1 MSGTLPPQWSTL
13 DLNTLNLDRN
23 ALTGES
29 CIIQRAYGCKSTQR
43 PVSALNCSLM
53 DMNTL
58 KYSPYPSGTA
68 PWLPCT
74 HQASLWP

>member
-29 CIIQRAYGCKSTQR
+29 GILHWING
-43 PVSALNCSLM
+43 
-53 DMNTL
+53 
-58 KYSPYPSGTA
+58 
-68 PWLPCT
+68 
-74 HQASLWP
+74 HQIH